1 MGPLEIVLAVVAGV
15 VILLLL
21 LYVLVLVRPGK
32 RRAPDSALL
41 CDYAHRGLYNG
52 KDVPENSLAA
62 FSRACDAGVGIELDV
77 QLSADGIVMVFHDYT
92 LERMTGSSGFVG
104 QTDAATLQARCLGGT
119 EERIPTL
126 KEVLKL
132 VDGRVP
138 LLIEM
143 KGESTDTSLCKKLAE
158 ALAGYR
164 GKYCLESFNPM
175 LIREIKRHLPNAFC
189 GLLYTN
195 VCRDKKKR
203 SVLNMVLT
211 CMALNFLARPH
222 FIAYNQEDRGSLPV
236 RITTGLYG
244 APRFVW
250 TVRTSAERAEADLRG
265 ECAIFEQER

>member
-15 VILLLL
+15 VVLLLL
-21 LYVLVLVRPGK
+21 LYVLILVRPGK
-32 RRAPDSALL
+32 NRTPDPTLL

-52 KDVPENSLAA
+52 KDVPENSPAA

-77 QLSADGIVMVFHDYT
+77 QLSADGTVMVFHDYT
-92 LERMTGSSGFVG
+92 LERMTGKSGLVG
-104 QTDAATLQARCLGGT
+104 QTDAANLQALCLGGT
-119 EERIPTL
+119 EEKIPTL

-158 ALAGYR
+158 ELEGYK
-164 GKYCLESFNPM
+164 GKYCIESFNPI
-175 LIREIKRHLPNAFC
+175 LIREIKRYLPNAFC

-203 SVLNMVLT
+203 SALNMALT

-222 FIAYNQEDRGSLPV
+222 FIAYNQEDRRSLPV
-236 RITTGLYG
+236 RITTGLYK

-250 TVRTSAERAEADLRG
+250 TVRTSEARAEAARHG